1 MRGDVAARITE
12 EKGGLVELSADGRMK
27 TEVSTDRGD
36 ITEGT
41 VVTVDLS
48 TPCIMNSPKQAGDS
62 RLAGL
67 TFPAHNS

>member
-41 VVTVDLS
+41 VVTVDFDDH
-48 TPCIMNSPKQAGDS
+48 TVDGVVWKAEDS
-62 RLAGL
+62 ASGKRIL
-67 TFPAHNS
+67 TVT